1 MMAMTNENISPLVMK
16 RIMKEL
22 RDLIKDPVD
31 GILVRTCEDRI
42 SEIEAD
48 IMGPEGTPFEGGKF
62 KMKLYLESD
71 FPQAP
76 PRGVFITRIFHP
88 NISAAGD
95 ICVNTLK
102 KDWSPDLG
110 IKHILMVVRCLLIA
124 PNPESALNEEA
135 GMMLLENYDE
145 YFDRAKLMTKIH
157 ASASTSG
164 VEAKEK
170 VGEGPEDSST
180 DKKKKKKSTKKTD
193 KKRSLKRL

>member
-1 MMAMTNENISPLVMK
+1 MLFNASKLIHSDPFPQWYVLHSACWAVSVEGGMMATNENISPLVMK

-88 NISAAGD
+88 NISTAGD

-110 IKHILMVVRCLLIA
+110 IKHILMVCRHSVIYQRNFELI
-124 PNPESALNEEA
+124 
-135 GMMLLENYDE
+135 
-145 YFDRAKLMTKIH
+145 
-157 ASASTSG
+157 
-164 VEAKEK
+164 
-170 VGEGPEDSST
+170 
-180 DKKKKKKSTKKTD
+180 
-193 KKRSLKRL
+193 